1 MEDDKTISV
10 NLEVAKRNAQDV
22 ITEFSITYE
31 TIKTASNFASNIPS
45 KIAAV
50 DLIGGNLSQSDE
62 NLGFKLCENLENLMG
77 IVGTGFYEGISVNL
91 DFDGL
96 KRQSEK
102 LRAEQKTEF
111 DELTEAILYE
121 PQHELT
127 KLKIKNNAKKIFL
140 KTKKKLLEEN
150 PNLVEPLL
158 SEEAEKVCKDE
169 QETMEADLTDEFFE
183 ELQRYRE
190 LLVEQNNAKA
200 NMRKMKREKELAIVY
215 ETILGAYSAA
225 AQQIVTK
232 IKKELKAT
240 LIIQQLSTTITV
252 RGTGE
257 MITDPFSRGSLTGI
271 YEILVDRYQKKTFVS
286 FNNELV
292 RVMSISVSK
301 VESDSEP
308 WKCLEKIEKKWAD
321 WRKKDLFSQMTPDH
335 FWSAAFIRSLSPE
348 SGFRTELMTEVSKFI
363 RTLSLNEE
371 RHDMADIPIFTF
383 IKGYVY
389 DKREFGTFGKIDA
402 QTNSLNQRREAPRI
416 SPQNYVS
423 PRKGRDIVENAAATT
438 TTSTATTGVTNGKPF
453 AGEVFKNQK
462 ISFTDKT
469 GKIHTYVASRNRFDI
484 CPKCYPFSG
493 NATEKCARP
502 CFAAQCSKCKYFGH
516 HASNCMQM
524 YNVENGE
531 PVTHA

>member
-10 NLEVAKRNAQDV
+10 NLEIAKRNAEDV

-102 LRAEQKTEF
+102 LRAEQKTDF

-292 RVMSISVSK
+292 RVMPISVSK
-301 VESDSEP
+301 VESDSES

-321 WRKKDLFSQMTPDH
+321 WRKNLFS
-335 FWSAAFIRSLSPE
+335 
-348 SGFRTELMTEVSKFI
+348 
-363 RTLSLNEE
+363 
-371 RHDMADIPIFTF
+371 
-383 IKGYVY
+383 
-389 DKREFGTFGKIDA
+389 
-402 QTNSLNQRREAPRI
+402 
-416 SPQNYVS
+416 
-423 PRKGRDIVENAAATT
+423 RK
-438 TTSTATTGVTNGKPF
+438 K
-453 AGEVFKNQK
+453 
-462 ISFTDKT
+462 
-469 GKIHTYVASRNRFDI
+469 
-484 CPKCYPFSG
+484 KC
-493 NATEKCARP
+493 
-502 CFAAQCSKCKYFGH
+502 
-516 HASNCMQM
+516 
-524 YNVENGE
+524 
-531 PVTHA
+531 

>member
-1 MEDDKTISV
+1 
-10 NLEVAKRNAQDV
+10 
-22 ITEFSITYE
+22 
-31 TIKTASNFASNIPS
+31 
-45 KIAAV
+45 
-50 DLIGGNLSQSDE
+50 
-62 NLGFKLCENLENLMG
+62 
-77 IVGTGFYEGISVNL
+77 
-91 DFDGL
+91 
-96 KRQSEK
+96 
-102 LRAEQKTEF
+102 
-111 DELTEAILYE
+111 
-121 PQHELT
+121 
-127 KLKIKNNAKKIFL
+127 
-140 KTKKKLLEEN
+140 LEEN

-371 RHDMADIPIFTF
+371 RHDMANIPIFTF

-469 GKIHTYVASRNRFDI
+469 GKIHTYVASRNRFEI
-484 CPKCYPFSG
+484 CPKCCPFSG